1 MSLRWKGRKWAA
13 ALVMASLLLQ
23 PVVAAAQSR
32 DDLEK
37 RIQEL
42 ERKLERL
49 EKLERQESATPAKS
63 KSKSSVTTTTTTI
76 SAPAEPAAAPPLE
89 PHEIKAL
96 VQDEIKKTK
105 PTAGWKDGFF
115 LESANGD
122 FKLKLKGYVQAQAR
136 WFPNSAG
143 DTGTTSF
150 FLRRVR
156 PTIEGTVFK
165 YFDYKIMP
173 DFGGTGGT
181 SITPTIQD
189 AYADVKYFPYA
200 RFRAGKFKEPVS
212 LERLQSGSDL
222 LFVERSI
229 SNYLAPNRDV
239 GFMLHGDLFDSILQ
253 YQLGLFNG
261 VVDGGSTD
269 GDANSD
275 KDFAGRVWVQP
286 WITSGS
292 PILEN
297 FGFGVAGTYGN
308 DSNDP
313 IDGTRVRSDGLSTLY
328 KIATDTQGFG
338 NHSRIN
344 PQLYYYWGSF
354 GLLGEY
360 IRSNQGGILT
370 KTSNDVTTTKTG
382 RFTNQGGMVQASY
395 LLTGENAT
403 YKTVVPLDNFD
414 PANGRWGA
422 FELAGRYSWV
432 DLGSGAFQNG
442 FASTSTSITGANA
455 YTAGVN
461 WYFNKYFKTQLNYTR
476 TTFDQAIK
484 IAGAARSRED
494 VLLLQ
499 FQMAN

>member
-1 MSLRWKGRKWAA
+1 MSLPWKGRRWAA
-13 ALVMASLLLQ
+13 SLVMASLLLQ

-49 EKLERQESATPAKS
+49 EKLEHQQSAPAKG
-63 KSKSSVTTTTTTI
+63 KAKSSSSTVTTTTV
-76 SAPAEPAAAPPLE
+76 SAPVEPASPPPLE
-89 PHEIKAL
+89 PHEVKAL
-96 VQDEIKKTK
+96 VQEEIKKTK

-122 FKLKLKGYVQAQAR
+122 FKLKLKGYVQVQGR
-136 WFPNSAG
+136 WFPNEAG
-143 DTGTTSF
+143 ATGTSSF

-181 SITPTIQD
+181 SITATIQD

-200 RFRAGKFKEPVS
+200 RFRAGKFKEPFS

-229 SNYLAPNRDV
+229 SNSLAPNRDV
-239 GFMLHGDLFDSILQ
+239 GFMLHGDLFDSIFQ

-275 KDFAGRVWVQP
+275 KDFAGRVWFQP
-286 WITSGS
+286 FVTWGS

-297 FGFGVAGTYGN
+297 FGFGLAGTYGN

-313 IDGTRVRSDGLSTLY
+313 IDGTRVRTDGLSTVY
-328 KIATDTQGFG
+328 KIATDTLGFG
-338 NHSRIN
+338 NHSRIS
-344 PQLYYYWGSF
+344 PQLYYYWGPF
-354 GLLGEY
+354 GMMGEY

-382 RFTNQGGMVQASY
+382 RFTNQGGFLQASY

-403 YKTVVPLDNFD
+403 YKSVVPLDNFD

-422 FELAGRYSWV
+422 FEVAGRYSWV
-432 DLGSGAFQNG
+432 GLGSGAFQNG
-442 FASTSTSITGANA
+442 LASGSTSLTGANA

-476 TTFDQAIK
+476 TTFAEAIK
-484 IAGAARSRED
+484 VGGKARSRED

-499 FQMAN
+499 FQVAY

>member
-1 MSLRWKGRKWAA
+1 MSLPWKGRRWAA
-13 ALVMASLLLQ
+13 SLVMASLLLQ

-49 EKLERQESATPAKS
+49 EKLEHQQSAPAKG
-63 KSKSSVTTTTTTI
+63 KAKSSSSTVTTTTV
-76 SAPAEPAAAPPLE
+76 SAPVEPASPPPLE
-89 PHEIKAL
+89 PHEVKAL
-96 VQDEIKKTK
+96 VQEEIKKTK

-122 FKLKLKGYVQAQAR
+122 FKLKLKGYVQVQGR
-136 WFPNSAG
+136 WFPNEAG
-143 DTGTTSF
+143 ATGTSSF

-181 SITPTIQD
+181 SITATIQD

-200 RFRAGKFKEPVS
+200 RFRAGKFKEPFS

-229 SNYLAPNRDV
+229 SNSLAPNRDV
-239 GFMLHGDLFDSILQ
+239 GFMLHGDLFDSIFQ

-275 KDFAGRVWVQP
+275 KDFAGRVWFQP
-286 WITSGS
+286 FVTWGS

-297 FGFGVAGTYGN
+297 FGFGLAGTYGN

-313 IDGTRVRSDGLSTLY
+313 IDGTRVRTDGLSTVY
-328 KIATDTQGFG
+328 KIATDTLGFG
-338 NHSRIN
+338 NHSRIS
-344 PQLYYYWGSF
+344 PQLYYYWGPF
-354 GLLGEY
+354 GMMG
-360 IRSNQGGILT
+360 
-370 KTSNDVTTTKTG
+370 
-382 RFTNQGGMVQASY
+382 
-395 LLTGENAT
+395 
-403 YKTVVPLDNFD
+403 
-414 PANGRWGA
+414 
-422 FELAGRYSWV
+422 
-432 DLGSGAFQNG
+432 
-442 FASTSTSITGANA
+442 
-455 YTAGVN
+455 
-461 WYFNKYFKTQLNYTR
+461 
-476 TTFDQAIK
+476 
-484 IAGAARSRED
+484 
-494 VLLLQ
+494 
-499 FQMAN
+499 

>member
-1 MSLRWKGRKWAA
+1 MSLPWKGRRWAA
-13 ALVMASLLLQ
+13 SLVMASLLLQ

-49 EKLERQESATPAKS
+49 EKLEHQQSAPAKG
-63 KSKSSVTTTTTTI
+63 KAKSSSSTVTTTTV
-76 SAPAEPAAAPPLE
+76 SAPVEPASPPPLE
-89 PHEIKAL
+89 PHEVKAL
-96 VQDEIKKTK
+96 VQEEIKKTK

-122 FKLKLKGYVQAQAR
+122 FKLKLKGYVQVQGR
-136 WFPNSAG
+136 WFPNEAG
-143 DTGTTSF
+143 ATGTSSF

-181 SITPTIQD
+181 SITATIQD

-200 RFRAGKFKEPVS
+200 RFRAGKFKEPFS

-229 SNYLAPNRDV
+229 SNSLAPNRDV
-239 GFMLHGDLFDSILQ
+239 GFMLHGDLFDSIFQ

-261 VVDGGSTD
+261 VVDGGSAD

-275 KDFAGRVWVQP
+275 KDFAGRVWFQP
-286 WITSGS
+286 FVTSGS

-297 FGFGVAGTYGN
+297 FGFGVAGTYGSQ
-308 DSNDP
+308 SNYP
-313 IDGTRVRSDGLSTLY
+313 IDGTRVRTDGLSTIY
-328 KIATDTQGFG
+328 KIATDTLGFG
-338 NHSRIN
+338 NHSRFS
-344 PQLYYYWGSF
+344 PQFYYYWGPF
-354 GLLGEY
+354 GMMGEY
-360 IRSNQGGILT
+360 IWSHQGGILT
-370 KTSNDVTTTKTG
+370 KTTNDVTTTKIG
-382 RFTNQGGMVQASY
+382 DFTNQGGFLQASW

-403 YKTVVPLDNFD
+403 YKAVVPLDNFD

-422 FELAGRYSWV
+422 FELAARGSWV
-432 DLGSGAFQNG
+432 GLGNGAFQNSL
-442 FASTSTSITGANA
+442 ASTSSSVTGANA

-476 TTFDQAIK
+476 TTFDNAIK
-484 IAGAARSRED
+484 IAGAARTRED

-499 FQMAN
+499 FQIAY